1 MFFVILLL
9 YFFVGMLV
17 TIIRLPFRWFRD
29 SVSSARQDKRNFYK
43 PILVVLLIAYAITRL
58 HFVYDIFMSGEAINY
73 TERDLTPRREERLN
87 KYIKLQQK
95 TYFIDRYGNMIQHL
109 EDDDRPI
116 MAKSIFLLT
125 CPRRVFKFVDLI
137 WYRHLEILVKES
149 SENEVNAYLNKVKW
163 ISKQKKE
170 RTLKDIRAQ
179 LANP

>member
-1 MFFVILLL
+1 M

-95 TYFIDRYGNMIQHL
+95 TYFIDRYWNMIQHL

>member
-1 MFFVILLL
+1 
-9 YFFVGMLV
+9 
-17 TIIRLPFRWFRD
+17 
-29 SVSSARQDKRNFYK
+29 
-43 PILVVLLIAYAITRL
+43 
-58 HFVYDIFMSGEAINY
+58 MSGEAINY

-109 EDDDRPI
+109 EEDDRPI

>member
-1 MFFVILLL
+1 M

-116 MAKSIFLLT
+116 MATSIFLLT

>member
-1 MFFVILLL
+1 
-9 YFFVGMLV
+9 MLV

-95 TYFIDRYGNMIQHL
+95 TYFIDRYWNMIQHL